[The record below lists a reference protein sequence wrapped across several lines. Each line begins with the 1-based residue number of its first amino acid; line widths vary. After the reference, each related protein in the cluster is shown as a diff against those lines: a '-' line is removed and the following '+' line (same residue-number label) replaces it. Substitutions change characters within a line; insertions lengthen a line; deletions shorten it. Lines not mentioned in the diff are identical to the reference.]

1 MILVITTEDTEG
13 TVGYRSR
20 GKALKWL
27 NIKSN
32 TDAAEKYRRDGDEEG
47 IGHKESIKHRA

>member
-1 MILVITTEDTEG
+1 MILVITTKDTEG

-32 TDAAEKYRRDGDEEG
+32 TDATEKYRRDGE
-47 IGHKESIKHRA
+47 